1 MRIKRNS
8 LHESQRK
15 RHLTRNAESN
25 APLWPEAAIA
35 RQESVWLEKA
45 AREPPELA
53 AILSS
58 RLHQCTPLAR
68 LTWRPRTSPFS
79 CM

>member
-45 AREPPELA
+45 ARELPELA
-53 AILSS
+53 AILF
-58 RLHQCTPLAR
+58 PVA
-68 LTWRPRTSPFS
+68 PVYTSGQAHLEA
-79 CM
+79 